1 MNALQRDLKRLVPLI
16 EHLEAPKAASDPH
29 RQRFHIQPPAG
40 WLNDPNGLCKVGDT
54 YHVFYQYSPF
64 NPNGGVKMWAHVTSK
79 DLLHWEQQPVML
91 YPDEPFDCHG
101 AYSGSA
107 LYEDGKL
114 WLFYTGNIKLPGD
127 YDHINTGRENNL
139 CLATSRDCLTIDTKE
154 CLLHN
159 RDYPAGLSCHVRD
172 PKVWAQDGRY
182 YMVLGARTADS
193 RGEVLVFES
202 EDKRSWHHCNTLTTP
217 EPVGY
222 MWECPDLFEL
232 DGQWYL
238 MASPQGYE
246 CQNQYGC
253 GYFPLYGDF
262 RGSCRLGDF
271 HLLDYGFDYYA
282 PQSFLDGVRRLQ
294 FGWMGMPDAS
304 YTNPTADY
312 GWQHCLTLPREL
324 TLAGDGSLLQTPAQ
338 ELKSLRGEPISLVP
352 NETLSIDPCF
362 ELTAAPLGSFCLTVA
377 EGLVLTYHEPSR
389 TVSLRFTDPT
399 ISGGREERHLE
410 LDIPCRSLQVVADTS
425 SLEIFLNGGS
435 FVMSTRYFP
444 APGCVPVRI
453 SGTSATLWSL
463 ALS

>member
-16 EHLEAPKAASDPH
+16 EELETPKARSDPH
-29 RQRFHIQPPAG
+29 RQQFHIQPPVG

-64 NPNGGVKMWAHVTSK
+64 NPNGGVKMWAHVTST

-127 YDHINTGRENNL
+127 YDHINSGRENNL
-139 CLATSRDCLTIDTKE
+139 CLATSRDCIAIDTKE

-159 RDYPAGLSCHVRD
+159 RDYPEGLSCHVRD

-182 YMVLGARTADS
+182 YLVMGARTVDS
-193 RGEVLVFES
+193 KGEVLVFES
-202 EDKRSWHHCNTLTTP
+202 SDKRSWHHCNTLTTP
-217 EPVGY
+217 ETVGY

-262 RGSCRLGDF
+262 RGAYTLGDF

-282 PQSFLDGVRRLQ
+282 PQSFSDGGRRLQ

-304 YTNPTADY
+304 YTNPTAAY
-312 GWQHCLTLPREL
+312 GWQHCLTVPREL
-324 TLAGDGSLLQTPAQ
+324 TRAADGSLLQTPAQ
-338 ELKSLRGEPISLVP
+338 ELKALRGEAVALAA
-352 NETLSIDPCF
+352 NETLTLGPCF

-377 EGLVLTYHEPSR
+377 EGLVLSYDEPHLS
-389 TVSLRFTDPT
+389 VSLRFTDAAL
-399 ISGGREERHLE
+399 SGGREERCLT
-410 LDIPCRSLQVVADTS
+410 LDVPCRALQVLADTS
-425 SLEIFLNGGS
+425 SLEIFLNGGAY
-435 FVMSTRYFP
+435 VLSTRYYP
-444 APGCVPVRI
+444 VPGPVPVRLN
-453 SGTSATLWSL
+453 GANATLWPL